1 MTHTRPSNRIEAPGK
16 PGAELI
22 AELEQLRDSNR
33 LGIHIWEFSDM
44 LQPPEYS
51 QNLLAVAAAEI
62 AERMQGRTEMS
73 CRPSPRDPNDI
84 PATSLSMIPSIR
96 SGLSMIPYEGV
107 DFRSAGF
114 LVDLRQDQPHPTRIL
129 RTSPDNLNSNEE
141 YLKNILTD
149 LQYEHLRFRRFTR
162 DMDTPGLIARAC
174 GPEGPRWGAEQL
186 DALGEHY
193 LEMEND
199 PEGLTEEFMVMHNEV
214 IACASHE
221 HVKAIVRP
229 YYYDN
234 YAPYLEPVS
243 RLLTAL
249 DALQMHENGTDL
261 PAVRYYVNGPEANCF
276 EYLGGTQKELEATA
290 MKALR
295 DMASQPDLM
304 RPFYEKPHYA
314 DDRATIDSM
323 VKAFLDVPA
332 ELRQAAL
339 NGSQGHAR

>member
-1 MTHTRPSNRIEAPGK
+1 MTDTRPSNRIEAPGK

-33 LGIHIWEFSDM
+33 LGIHIWEHHSFLTYPD
-44 LQPPEYS
+44 YS
-51 QNLLAVAAAEI
+51 QNLLNSPAAEL
-62 AERMQGRTEMS
+62 AQRMSGRTRMNCTARS
-73 CRPSPRDPNDI
+73 YDPKDI
-84 PATSLSMIPSIR
+84 PAMSLSMIPAKQ
-96 SGLSMIPYEGV
+96 SGLSMMPYNSNS
-107 DFRSAGF
+107 FHSAGF
-114 LVDLRQDQPHPTRIL
+114 LVDLRQDQPHPPRIM
-129 RTSPDNLNSNEE
+129 RVSPDNLSSDRGSQKLLLSNC
-141 YLKNILTD
+141 
-149 LQYEHLRFRRFTR
+149 EHEHPRFLPFIDNMLVRE
-162 DMDTPGLIARAC
+162 LIARAC
-174 GPEGPRWGAEQL
+174 GPEGPRYGAAQL
-186 DALGEHY
+186 DTLGEHY

-199 PEGLTEEFMVMHNEV
+199 PHGLPKQCIVMHNEV

-229 YYYDN
+229 FCYNN

-249 DALQMHENGTDL
+249 DALQMHEDGTDL

-276 EYLGGTQKELEATA
+276 DYLGGTQKELEATA
-290 MKALR
+290 IKALQ

-314 DDRATIDSM
+314 DDRAVID
-323 VKAFLDVPA
+323 ANIQTFLDVPT
-332 ELRQAAL
+332 ELREAAL